1 MLVCDLKLL
10 MPMLIV
16 LDMGAELP
24 EGERKK
30 FAAKAVADIMREL

>member
-1 MLVCDLKLL
+1 MEVIDADVD
-10 MPMLIV
+10 LIV
-16 LDMGAELP
+16 SDMGAELP